1 MLNFLEALMRMLR
14 AFSLRIVNAINAK
27 FQHQVCKKHTLSRI
41 INPINFAI

>member
-14 AFSLRIVNAINAK
+14 AFSLRIVNAINAN
-27 FQHQVCKKHTLSRI
+27 FQHLVCKKLTLSRI